1 MIYEA
6 DFVLHT
12 RIIFDYRDINMAL
25 TSFENSVYWFRGNS
39 APFTHRST
47 HMNPFQLRFEML
59 MQARQMLES
68 EYHAKKS
75 HDEAVTW
82 PTLNQVVERAKA
94 LNDFVSEK

>member
-1 MIYEA
+1 
-6 DFVLHT
+6 
-12 RIIFDYRDINMAL
+12 
-25 TSFENSVYWFRGNS
+25 
-39 APFTHRST
+39 
-47 HMNPFQLRFEML
+47 MNPFQLRFEML